1 MVISSKK
8 FENFELFCPLGVM
21 KRGRGTAKKVIG
33 SATAKPGTHIHIF
46 LDAIKLLW
54 RAGEGVGARTKLLGV
69 SN

>member
-21 KRGRGTAKKVIG
+21 KGGG
-33 SATAKPGTHIHIF
+33 TAKPGTHIHIF
-46 LDAIKLLW
+46 FDYIKLLW